1 MCIRDR
7 NMHMSDLKILI
18 FPDPKLRKVAKKIDK
33 FDKSLEMLSKNM
45 LKTMYEA
52 EGIGLA
58 ATQVDIHIRLVVM
71 DLSEERNEPRVF
83 VNPEYTILDKS
94 PFTYEEGCLSIP
106 GFNEEISRPSK
117 ILLKWQDLQGN
128 FHEEKPDGIFTVC
141 AQHEIDHLD
150 GKLFVD
156 YLSPIKRDR
165 IRKKLENRR
174 N

>member
-1 MCIRDR
+1 
-7 NMHMSDLKILI
+7 MHMSDLKILI
-18 FPDPKLRKVAKKIDK
+18 FPNSKLRNVAKKIDK
-33 FDKSLEMLSKNM
+33 FDKSLEILAQNM

-52 EGIGLA
+52 NGIGLA
-58 ATQVDIHIRLVVM
+58 ATQVDVHIRLVVM
-71 DLSEERNEPRVF
+71 DLSEERNDPRVF

-128 FHEEKPDGIFTVC
+128 FHEDEPDGLFTVC

-156 YLSPIKRDR
+156 YLSSIKRER

>member
-1 MCIRDR
+1 
-7 NMHMSDLKILI
+7 MHMSDLKILI

-33 FDKSLEMLSKNM
+33 FDKSLEILAQDMLQ
-45 LKTMYEA
+45 TMYEA

-58 ATQVDIHIRLVVM
+58 ATQIDVHVRLVVM
-71 DLSEERNEPRVF
+71 DLSEERNDPRVF

-94 PFTYEEGCLSIP
+94 LFTYEEGCLSIP

-128 FHEEKPDGIFTVC
+128 FHEDKPDGIFTVC

-165 IRKKLENRR
+165 IRKKLKNKG

>member
-1 MCIRDR
+1 
-7 NMHMSDLKILI
+7 MHMSDLKILI

-45 LKTMYEA
+45 LNTMYEA

-58 ATQVDIHIRLVVM
+58 ATQIDIHIRLVVM

-128 FHEEKPDGIFTVC
+128 FHEEKPEGIFTVC

>member
-1 MCIRDR
+1 
-7 NMHMSDLKILI
+7 MSDLKILI
-18 FPDPKLRKVAKKIDK
+18 FPDPKLRKVAKKINK
-33 FDKSLEMLSKNM
+33 FDKSLEMLSKSM

-128 FHEEKPDGIFTVC
+128 FHEEEPDGIFTVC

>member
-1 MCIRDR
+1 
-7 NMHMSDLKILI
+7 MHMSDLKILI
-18 FPDPKLRKVAKKIDK
+18 FPDPKLRKVAKKIEK
-33 FDKSLEMLSKNM
+33 FDKSLEILSKNM
-45 LKTMYEA
+45 LKTMYKA

-156 YLSPIKRDR
+156 YLSPLKRDR

>member
-1 MCIRDR
+1 
-7 NMHMSDLKILI
+7 MHMSDLKILI
-18 FPDPKLRKVAKKIDK
+18 FPDPNLRKVAKKIDK
-33 FDKSLEMLSKNM
+33 FDKSLEILSKNM

>member
-1 MCIRDR
+1 
-7 NMHMSDLKILI
+7 MHMSDLKILI

-58 ATQVDIHIRLVVM
+58 ATQVDIHVRLVVM

>member
-1 MCIRDR
+1 
-7 NMHMSDLKILI
+7 MSDLKILI

-45 LKTMYEA
+45 LNTMYEA

-128 FHEEKPDGIFTVC
+128 FHEEEPDGIFTVC

>member
-1 MCIRDR
+1 
-7 NMHMSDLKILI
+7 MHMSDLKILI
-18 FPDPKLRKVAKKIDK
+18 FPNPKLRKVAKKIDK
-33 FDKSLEMLSKNM
+33 FDKSLEILAQNM
-45 LKTMYEA
+45 LQTMYEA

-58 ATQVDIHIRLVVM
+58 ATQVDVHIRLVVM

-128 FHEEKPDGIFTVC
+128 FHEDQPDGIFTVC

-156 YLSPIKRDR
+156 YLSAIKRDR
-165 IRKKLENRR
+165 IRKKLENKRK
-174 N
+174 

>member
-1 MCIRDR
+1 
-7 NMHMSDLKILI
+7 MHMSDLKILI

-33 FDKSLEMLSKNM
+33 FDKSLENLSKSM

>member
-1 MCIRDR
+1 
-7 NMHMSDLKILI
+7 MHMSDLKILI

-71 DLSEERNEPRVF
+71 DLSEERNAPRVF

-174 N
+174 S

>member
-1 MCIRDR
+1 
-7 NMHMSDLKILI
+7 MSDLKIII
-18 FPDPKLRKVAKKIDK
+18 FPNPKLRKVAKKIDK
-33 FDKSLEMLSKNM
+33 FDKSLEILAENM
-45 LKTMYEA
+45 LKTMYDA
-52 EGIGLA
+52 NGIGLA
-58 ATQVDIHIRLVVM
+58 ATQVDVHIRLVVM
-71 DLSEERNEPRVF
+71 DLSEERNDPRVF

-128 FHEEKPDGIFTVC
+128 FHEEEPDGIFTVS

>member
-1 MCIRDR
+1 
-7 NMHMSDLKILI
+7 MHMTDLKILI
-18 FPDPKLRKVAKKIDK
+18 FPDPKLRKVAKRIDK

>member
-1 MCIRDR
+1 MA
-7 NMHMSDLKILI
+7 DLKILI
-18 FPDPKLRKVAKKIDK
+18 FPDPKLRKVASKIEK
-33 FDKSLEMLSKNM
+33 FDKSLENLAQDMIQ
-45 LKTMYEA
+45 TMYAA

-58 ATQVDIHIRLVVM
+58 ATQIDVHLRLVVM
-71 DLSEERNEPRVF
+71 DLSEERNDPRIF
-83 VNPEYTILDKS
+83 VNPEYTIIDKS

-128 FHEEKPDGIFTVC
+128 FHEEEPSGIFTVC

-156 YLSPIKRDR
+156 YLSSIKRDR
-165 IRKKLENRR
+165 IRKKLENKR

>member
-1 MCIRDR
+1 
-7 NMHMSDLKILI
+7 MSDFKILI

-33 FDKSLEMLSKNM
+33 FDKSLEILAQNM
-45 LKTMYEA
+45 LTTMYEA

-58 ATQVDIHIRLVVM
+58 ATQIDVHIRLVVM

-117 ILLKWQDLQGN
+117 IILKWQDLQGN
-128 FHEEKPDGIFTVC
+128 FHEDQPDGIFTVC

-156 YLSPIKRDR
+156 YLSPIKRER
-165 IRKKLENRR
+165 IKKKLENSR

>member
-1 MCIRDR
+1 
-7 NMHMSDLKILI
+7 MHMSDLKILI

-52 EGIGLA
+52 KGIGLA

>member
-1 MCIRDR
+1 
-7 NMHMSDLKILI
+7 MHMSDLKILI

-33 FDKSLEMLSKNM
+33 FDKSLQMLSKNM
-45 LKTMYEA
+45 LNTMYEA

>member
-1 MCIRDR
+1 
-7 NMHMSDLKILI
+7 MHMSDFKILT

-33 FDKSLEMLSKNM
+33 FDKSLEIFAQNM
-45 LKTMYEA
+45 LTTMYEA

-58 ATQVDIHIRLVVM
+58 ATQIDVHIRLVVM

-128 FHEEKPDGIFTVC
+128 FHEDQPDGIFTVC

-165 IRKKLENRR
+165 IRKKLENKR

>member
-1 MCIRDR
+1 
-7 NMHMSDLKILI
+7 MHMSDLKILI

-83 VNPEYTILDKS
+83 VTPEYTILDKS

>member
-1 MCIRDR
+1 
-7 NMHMSDLKILI
+7 MSDLKILI

-165 IRKKLENRR
+165 IRKKLVNRR

>member
-1 MCIRDR
+1 MY
-7 NMHMSDLKILI
+7 MSNLRILT

-33 FDKSLEMLSKNM
+33 FDKSLEILAQNM
-45 LKTMYEA
+45 LQTMYEA

-58 ATQVDIHIRLVVM
+58 ATQVDVHIRLVVM

-128 FHEEKPDGIFTVC
+128 FHEDQPDGIFTVC

-165 IRKKLENRR
+165 IRKKLGNKR

>member
-1 MCIRDR
+1 
-7 NMHMSDLKILI
+7 MSDLKILI

-165 IRKKLENRR
+165 IRKKLENKR

>member
-1 MCIRDR
+1 MS
-7 NMHMSDLKILI
+7 MSDLKILI
-18 FPDPKLRKVAKKIDK
+18 FPDPKLRKVATKVDK
-33 FDKSLEMLSKNM
+33 FDKSLENLAQDM
-45 LKTMYEA
+45 LKAMYDA
-52 EGIGLA
+52 DGIGLA
-58 ATQVDIHIRLVVM
+58 ATQVDVHLRLVVM
-71 DLSEERNEPRVF
+71 DLSEERNDPRVF
-83 VNPEYTILDKS
+83 VNPEYTIIDKS
-94 PFTYEEGCLSIP
+94 PFTYAEGCLSIP

-128 FHEEKPDGIFTVC
+128 FHEEETSGIFTVC

-156 YLSPIKRDR
+156 YLSSIKRDR

>member
-1 MCIRDR
+1 MD
-7 NMHMSDLKILI
+7 MSDLKILI

-33 FDKSLEMLSKNM
+33 FDKSLEILAQNM

-52 EGIGLA
+52 NGIGLA
-58 ATQVDIHIRLVVM
+58 ATQVDVHIRLVVM
-71 DLSEERNEPRVF
+71 DLSEERNDPRVF

-94 PFTYEEGCLSIP
+94 PFSYEEGCLSIP

-128 FHEEKPDGIFTVC
+128 FHEDEPDGLFTVC

-156 YLSPIKRDR
+156 YLSSIKRER

>member
-1 MCIRDR
+1 
-7 NMHMSDLKILI
+7 MSDLKILI
-18 FPDPKLRKVAKKIDK
+18 FPDPKLRKKAQKIEK
-33 FDKSLEMLSKNM
+33 FDKSLENLAQKMLD
-45 LKTMYEA
+45 TMYEA
-52 EGIGLA
+52 DGIGLA
-58 ATQVDIHIRLVVM
+58 ATQVNVHIRLVVM
-71 DLSEERNEPRVF
+71 DLSKERNEPRVF

-94 PFTYEEGCLSIP
+94 PFNYEEGCLSIP

-128 FHEEKPDGIFTVC
+128 FHEDKPDGIFTVC

>member
-1 MCIRDR
+1 
-7 NMHMSDLKILI
+7 MHMSNLKILI

-165 IRKKLENRR
+165 IRNKLENRR

>member
-1 MCIRDR
+1 
-7 NMHMSDLKILI
+7 MSDLKILI

-33 FDKSLEMLSKNM
+33 FDKSLEILAQDMLQ
-45 LKTMYEA
+45 TMYEA
-52 EGIGLA
+52 QGIGLA
-58 ATQVDIHIRLVVM
+58 ATQIDVHVRLVVM
-71 DLSEERNEPRVF
+71 DLSEERNDPRVF

-94 PFTYEEGCLSIP
+94 LFTYEEGCLSIP

-128 FHEEKPDGIFTVC
+128 FHEDKPDGIFTVC

-165 IRKKLENRR
+165 IRKKLENKR

>member
-1 MCIRDR
+1 
-7 NMHMSDLKILI
+7 MHMSDLKILI
-18 FPDPKLRKVAKKIDK
+18 FPDPKLRKVAKKIHK

-45 LKTMYEA
+45 LNTMYEA

-128 FHEEKPDGIFTVC
+128 FHEEEPDGIFTVC

>member
-1 MCIRDR
+1 
-7 NMHMSDLKILI
+7 MHMSDFKILI

-33 FDKSLEMLSKNM
+33 FDKSLEILAQNM
-45 LKTMYEA
+45 LTTMYEA

-58 ATQVDIHIRLVVM
+58 ATQIDVHIRLVVM

-117 ILLKWQDLQGN
+117 IILKWQDLQGN
-128 FHEEKPDGIFTVC
+128 FHED
-141 AQHEIDHLD
+141 
-150 GKLFVD
+150 
-156 YLSPIKRDR
+156 
-165 IRKKLENRR
+165 
-174 N
+174 

>member
-1 MCIRDR
+1 
-7 NMHMSDLKILI
+7 MHMSDLKILI

-71 DLSEERNEPRVF
+71 DLSEQRNEPRVF

>member
-1 MCIRDR
+1 M
-7 NMHMSDLKILI
+7 NMSELKILI
-18 FPDPKLRKVAKKIDK
+18 FPNPKLRKVAKKIDK
-33 FDKSLEMLSKNM
+33 FDKSLEILAQNM
-45 LKTMYEA
+45 LKTMYDA
-52 EGIGLA
+52 NGIGLA
-58 ATQVDIHIRLVVM
+58 ATQVDVHIRLVVM
-71 DLSEERNEPRVF
+71 DLSEERNDPRVF
-83 VNPEYTILDKS
+83 VNPEYKILDKS

-128 FHEEKPDGIFTVC
+128 FHEDEPDGIFTVC

-156 YLSPIKRDR
+156 YISSIKRER

-174 N
+174 I

>member
-1 MCIRDR
+1 MY
-7 NMHMSDLKILI
+7 MSNLRILT

-33 FDKSLEMLSKNM
+33 FDKSLEMLAQNM
-45 LKTMYEA
+45 LQTMYEA

-71 DLSEERNEPRVF
+71 DLSEEKNEPRVF

-94 PFTYEEGCLSIP
+94 PFTFEEGCLSIP

-128 FHEEKPDGIFTVC
+128 FHEDQPDGIFTVC

-165 IRKKLENRR
+165 IRKKLGNKR

>member
-1 MCIRDR
+1 
-7 NMHMSDLKILI
+7 MHMSDLKILI
-18 FPDPKLRKVAKKIDK
+18 FPDPKLRKVARKIDK
-33 FDKSLEMLSKNM
+33 FDKSLEILSKNM

-165 IRKKLENRR
+165 IRKKLENSR

>member
-1 MCIRDR
+1 
-7 NMHMSDLKILI
+7 MHMSDFKILI

-33 FDKSLEMLSKNM
+33 FDKSLEMLAQNM
-45 LKTMYEA
+45 LQTMYEA

-128 FHEEKPDGIFTVC
+128 FHEDQPDGIFTVC

-165 IRKKLENRR
+165 IRKKLGNKR

>member
-1 MCIRDR
+1 
-7 NMHMSDLKILI
+7 MHMSDLKILI

-128 FHEEKPDGIFTVC
+128 SHEEEPDGIFTVC